1 MARIALACISC
12 FAFTTGRSHPPDRFS
27 VEVVPQIDL
36 PTPGAGV
43 AVAWSEDG
51 SRVAVASD
59 YGSVLSIWD
68 RSGQLVNRIRRD
80 GGGPTLEGSLAF
92 VENSS
97 KLVFPP
103 PGAANDSAAFSVWD
117 IATGKIVATVNG
129 PQPGDEYPLNRADH
143 FMTSDDETIFAMAT
157 RGGPA
162 WKGFRENIAIY
173 DSRSWQL
180 LRTTAVPYSVSSLC
194 LFAHGRL
201 LGLGTVN
208 SGRLVILDS
217 LSGATITEIRAYEDS
232 KYGVVSLGVIAG
244 SPTGDLIL
252 TGVSS
257 GALNGGE
264 YYNTR
269 EQRAWDNAM
278 SSTEAVRV
286 FRVKDGARVASF
298 PAARGPIRQAKW
310 DPKGRYVAFVDND
323 RGLFF
328 WVPWKGLSYKKIN
341 LPTRTLALSISP
353 DGDRIAVTTDS
364 GARVYSVAVVQ

>member
-1 MARIALACISC
+1 M
-12 FAFTTGRSHPPDRFS
+12 
-27 VEVVPQIDL
+27 
-36 PTPGAGV
+36 
-43 AVAWSEDG
+43 
-51 SRVAVASD
+51 
-59 YGSVLSIWD
+59 
-68 RSGQLVNRIRRD
+68 
-80 GGGPTLEGSLAF
+80 
-92 VENSS
+92 
-97 KLVFPP
+97 
-103 PGAANDSAAFSVWD
+103 
-117 IATGKIVATVNG
+117 
-129 PQPGDEYPLNRADH
+129 
-143 FMTSDDETIFAMAT
+143 
-157 RGGPA
+157 
-162 WKGFRENIAIY
+162 
-173 DSRSWQL
+173 
-180 LRTTAVPYSVSSLC
+180 
-194 LFAHGRL
+194 
-201 LGLGTVN
+201 N

>member
-103 PGAANDSAAFSVWD
+103 PGAAN
-117 IATGKIVATVNG
+117 
-129 PQPGDEYPLNRADH
+129 
-143 FMTSDDETIFAMAT
+143 
-157 RGGPA
+157 
-162 WKGFRENIAIY
+162 
-173 DSRSWQL
+173 
-180 LRTTAVPYSVSSLC
+180 
-194 LFAHGRL
+194 
-201 LGLGTVN
+201 

-257 GALNGGE
+257 GALHGGE

-286 FRVKDGARVASF
+286 F
-298 PAARGPIRQAKW
+298 
-310 DPKGRYVAFVDND
+310 
-323 RGLFF
+323 
-328 WVPWKGLSYKKIN
+328 
-341 LPTRTLALSISP
+341 
-353 DGDRIAVTTDS
+353 
-364 GARVYSVAVVQ
+364 